1 MAGKIVSFFDQFPEY
16 NGKKI
21 EIRGTDGY
29 VSVSDISAA
38 IGKRFRN
45 WTRTQFAKDVLEE
58 LSIRTRQPIALEDT
72 ASEIPHSKLSGVSQK
87 PLIDGPSG
95 ERIFVHPSVAFGY
108 AMSDAKFFARISLW
122 VTQHQTIGT
131 VNPHVLDWTREEYE
145 RGLAFN
151 RDDIKDMYYR

>member
-58 LSIRTRQPIALEDT
+58 LSIRTRQPIALEDGV
-72 ASEIPHSKLSGVSQK
+72 PGGRSKVSGVPQK

-122 VTQHQTIGT
+122 VTQHQTIGA
-131 VNPHVLDWTREEYE
+131 VNPHVLDWTRDEFE

-151 RDDIKDMYYR
+151 RDDITEMYPR